1 MKTKPHIIIDAR
13 LYGPEKH
20 TGIGRYTKNLLIA
33 LSHLPTFSRYN
44 FTLLVYPELLND
56 IKRDLDQKFNYVTTN
71 IRHYSFAEQLKL
83 PFLLHRL
90 HPDLVHF
97 THFNKP
103 LFYFGL
109 SVVTIH
115 DLIKHFYRGQNTTTR
130 QPFLFWFKYLGYLLL
145 TQVIIKT
152 NHLIVPSNYWR
163 QYIINHFHIEPEKIT
178 TTYEAIDPNFLK
190 FGNLNLIKNPKFKI
204 DNYILYTGNLY
215 PHKNIHVI
223 LRALKQI
230 PDLKLKIICA
240 RNLFQKKL
248 TEQINQLNL
257 TSQVEFLGFIK
268 DQKFLDIY
276 KEALCLVHPA
286 FMEGFSL
293 TGLEAM
299 ALNCPVI
306 ASNSSCLPEIY
317 HDAVL
322 YFNPKM
328 ETELVTQINHLR
340 HNPKIRTDLIAK
352 GKKLIKTYSWSKTA
366 TQTLQVYSKLL

>member
-1 MKTKPHIIIDAR
+1 
-13 LYGPEKH
+13 GPELH

-33 LSHLPTFSRYN
+33 LSQSKKFSDYN
-44 FTLLVYPELLND
+44 FTLLVYPELID
-56 IKRDLDQKFNYVTTN
+56 EIKRDLGQNFNYVSTD
-71 IRHYSFAEQLKL
+71 IRHYSFAEQIKM
-83 PFLLHRL
+83 PFLLNRL

-115 DLIKHFYRGQNTTTR
+115 DLIKHFYRGQDTTTR
-130 QPFLFWFKYLGYLLL
+130 KPLLYWFKYFGYLLL

-152 NHLIVPSNYWR
+152 NHLIVPSDYWR
-163 QYIINHFHIEPEKIT
+163 QYIINHFHLESGRIT
-178 TTYEAIDPNFLK
+178 TTHEAIDPKFLSMTPTK
-190 FGNLNLIKNPKFKI
+190 LFPPQ
-204 DNYILYTGNLY
+204 NYLLYTGNLY
-215 PHKNIHVI
+215 PHKNIGVI

-230 PDLKLKIICA
+230 PDLQLKIICA

-248 TEQINQLNL
+248 IEQIKQLKL
-257 TSQVEFLGFIK
+257 ESQVEFLGFVK
-268 DQKFLDIY
+268 DQKFVDIY
-276 KEALCLVHPA
+276 KQALCLVHPA

-328 ETELVTQINHLR
+328 ETELVNQINRLR
-340 HNPKIRTDLIAK
+340 QDPKLRISLITK
-352 GKKLIKTYSWSKTA
+352 GKKLIKLYSWSKTA
-366 TQTLQVYSKLL
+366 TQTLQVYSELL

>member
-1 MKTKPHIIIDAR
+1 MTPKPHIVIDGR

-33 LSHLPTFSRYN
+33 LTHQKNFHHYN

-56 IKRDLDQKFNYVTTN
+56 IKRDLGNNFNYVTTS
-71 IRHYSFAEQLKL
+71 IRHYSFAEQIKM
-83 PFLLHRL
+83 PFLLNRL

-103 LFYFGL
+103 LFYFGR

-115 DLIKHFYRGQNTTTR
+115 DLIKHFYRGADTTTR
-130 QPFLFWFKYLGYLLL
+130 QPLLYWFKYFGYLFL

-152 NHLIVPSNYWR
+152 NQIIVPSDYWR
-163 QYIINHFHIEPEKIT
+163 QYIINHFHIEANRIT
-178 TTYEAIDPNFLK
+178 TTYEAIDPKFLAMTPAK
-190 FGNLNLIKNPKFKI
+190 LSPPQ
-204 DNYILYTGNLY
+204 NYILYTGNLY
-215 PHKNIHVI
+215 PHKNIAVI

-248 TEQINQLNL
+248 VEQIKQLNL
-257 TSQVEFLGFIK
+257 DSQIEFLGYIK
-268 DQKFLDIY
+268 DQKFVDIY
-276 KEALCLVHPA
+276 KSALCLVHPA

-322 YFNPKM
+322 YFSPKND
-328 ETELVTQINHLR
+328 TELVSQINKLR
-340 HNPKIRTDLIAK
+340 QNSKLRIDLINR
-352 GKKLIKTYSWSKTA
+352 GKKLIKLYSWTKTA
-366 TQTLQVYSKLL
+366 TLTLQVYSDLL

>member
-1 MKTKPHIIIDAR
+1 MKIKPHIVIDAR

-33 LSHLPTFSRYN
+33 LSRLPAFSKYN
-44 FTLLVYPELLND
+44 FTLLVYPELLTD
-56 IKRDLDQKFNYVTTN
+56 IKRDLGQKFNYVATD
-71 IRHYSFAEQLKL
+71 IRHYSFAEQIKL
-83 PFLLHRL
+83 PFLLYHL
-90 HPDLVHF
+90 HPDLIHF

-115 DLIKHFYRGQNTTTR
+115 DLIKHFYHGQDNTTR
-130 QPFLFWFKYLGYLLL
+130 KPLLYWFKYFGYLLL
-145 TQVIIKT
+145 TRVIIKT
-152 NHLIVPSNYWR
+152 NYLIVPSDYWR
-163 QYIINHFHIEPEKIT
+163 QYIINHFHLEPNRIT
-178 TTYEAIDPNFLK
+178 TTHEAIDPKFLSLTPSK
-190 FGNLNLIKNPKFKI
+190 LFPPQDYL
-204 DNYILYTGNLY
+204 LYTGNLY
-215 PHKNIHVI
+215 PHKNIPVI

-248 TEQINQLNL
+248 TEQIKQLNL
-257 TSQVEFLGFIK
+257 DSRVEFLGFVK
-268 DQKFLDIY
+268 DQQFVDIY
-276 KEALCLVHPA
+276 KQALCLVHPA

-317 HDAVL
+317 HQAVL
-322 YFNPKM
+322 YFNPNL
-328 ETELVTQINHLR
+328 ESELVTQINRLR
-340 HNPKIRTDLIAK
+340 QDPKLRTGLISK
-352 GKKLIKTYSWSKTA
+352 GKQLIKLYSWSKTA
-366 TQTLQVYSKLL
+366 AQTLQIYSKLL